1 MAGRKIKKNYIID
14 YQIPDGANLSVVESK
29 IDKIFDILFSNT
41 LEKEI
46 KRTYWVFYI
55 GGVCINSIDTNRQQ
69 GVYCGYGISNKERS
83 SKIL

>member
-1 MAGRKIKKNYIID
+1 MASKKIKKGYIID
-14 YQIPDGANLSVVESK
+14 YQIPDNANLEIVGSK

-55 GGVCINSIDTNRQQ
+55 GGVCIDSIDINRQQ
-69 GVYCGYGISNKERS
+69 GVYCGYGISNKERGC
-83 SKIL
+83 KIL